1 MFLHEQLNSIDN
13 PLAGRVNISSTGFR
27 AATSAG
33 DIVFCPTGVS
43 DGVEQFTDDATGLA
57 VSCDIECLDETLVLR
72 STICNSSDEPVTLD
86 VLAPLHVV
94 FDQEP
99 REWSHYHAQGGI
111 TDYQIPTKAY
121 AVRKTFELTP
131 ELRLESHILGRSS
144 NKDLPLLIS
153 VADSLNA
160 GFFCGLE
167 WSATWSITVT
177 ARNDTLVLSAAPRTH
192 ALVLAPGESLQLP
205 PAHLGFFAG
214 DFDDGTNALRR
225 HIYKHVCPRYQSKP
239 TLPQVSYDH
248 WFGLQNLNSIDLMKE
263 QAVRAAEL
271 GCELFVHD
279 AAWFAGGFPNG
290 VGNWDVVDHEKFPDG
305 LEPLADY
312 VRSLGMAFGL
322 WFEIER
328 AAPGTSAVEKHP
340 EFFFETHQFTDW
352 GPWERQQYHLDLSRT
367 DAQDWVIETI
377 GGWIRRLD
385 LRWSRWD
392 YNIEPMPFWDIVDR
406 SGKIQYAY
414 MQGLYRCLDVLMK
427 EHPSWMVEQCAS
439 GGRRVDLGTIRR
451 GHTFWF
457 SDHTDTASCCRHMQ
471 ARANRFLPGHL
482 LNSSV
487 MVPHG
492 HGDTGYDDTAFL
504 SRMLGKLAFDGDIA
518 SWSPVVTGRARHWSE
533 AFKTIRHLLVEDFYQ
548 LTPDPRGANDL
559 DVLQFVDSTGAEA
572 AVFAFAGS
580 QPCAES
586 VSMRG
591 LQADANYRMV
601 RLNDDAA
608 ENTVGEQLMGAG
620 LAMELGA
627 DDAML
632 WHFKRI
638 E

>member
-1 MFLHEQLNSIDN
+1 MLLHERLNMIGN
-13 PLAGRVNISSTGFR
+13 PLAGCVNTSSTGFR

-33 DIVFCPTGVS
+33 DIVFHPAGVS
-43 DGVEQFTDDATGLA
+43 GSVEQFTDDATGLE

-72 STICNSSDEPVTLD
+72 STICNSSDDPVTLD
-86 VLAPLHVV
+86 VLAPLHIV

-153 VADSLNA
+153 VAESLNA

-492 HGDTGYDDTAFL
+492 HGDAGYDDTAFL

-591 LQADANYRMV
+591 LQADANYRMI

-620 LAMELGA
+620 LAMEFGA